1 MKSIGYMG
9 SKEKLLTFIEAAM
22 RDYFGEK
29 YNEIKTFFDC
39 FSGSGRVANHF
50 KNQFSVTTNDK
61 QFFTKVIN
69 NAFLNNKHSSEHFK
83 PLIDHLNNLDEE
95 YFYKTDGWFTKTYSM
110 NHNVN
115 GTLHEDGTRKLFLS
129 KNGRK
134 IDMIRHRIDE
144 MFDAGEIDQEA
155 KDVLIVCL
163 MRAISLVQNAG
174 GHQNSYYSEWKDKA
188 FKDLVLTYPTIEPSV
203 NTHTHFN
210 ADIEDVIESVE
221 SDVIYIDPPYGSTVP
236 YSAYYHL
243 YNTVAENSRPQVSMM
258 ASKPVHCY
266 GKSKLEKNKKNE
278 VMKSFIDLI
287 SASKSKTVVLSY
299 HDEGLLSHSD
309 LVKVMELSGC
319 DVSSLK
325 TYGTNH
331 KANLQSL
338 SAVKDKG
345 QKLRSVVEYV
355 IIVNKARF
363 SVVRSSAEVKEEIA
377 KHLSLCI
384 ESDFEEIAYVY
395 DKQSNSFEAPQ
406 ITLEPTPAA
415 NDEPIQL
422 FNEDALQRMSKMADE
437 SVDLVVTDPPYKICS
452 GGKGKS
458 NQPKGMLNNDNRD
471 VRSGSLFKHNEIKFS
486 QWLPEVYRVLKEG
499 SHAYFMTNAKNLNDL
514 MNEALKAGFHFH
526 NLLTWKKN
534 NATPNRWYM
543 QNSEFILFFRK
554 GKAKS
559 INDCGTKTVIEVDNI
574 IGNKV
579 HPTEKPVELMEIL
592 IGNSSNENDV
602 IFDPFAGSGATLEA
616 AKNLNRNAIGIELD
630 EEYFDVASKR
640 LNINQKGLGDK
651 SVTNINAIKQTKNEE
666 KTMAHSIRKVK
677 NKLQSNEKFRDE
689 LLSMIDE
696 SIPIINKFF
705 PYSNLQSQSDYIKEM
720 LNGKTQFSGHFVS
733 MYIHELKDTQKDLM
747 CIDEIYV
754 AFQSEPYNKRAIKNL
769 QLINAGLCV
778 LDYAL
783 THNVS
788 LSEAYLE
795 MKFKYAA

>member
-9 SKEKLLTFIEAAM
+9 SKEKLLTFIEDAM
-22 RDYFGEK
+22 RHYFGEK
-29 YNEIKTFFDC
+29 YKEINTFFDC

-50 KNQFSVTTNDK
+50 KNQFCVTTNDK

-95 YFYKTDGWFTKTYSM
+95 YFYKTDGFFTQTYSM

-115 GTLHEDGTRKLFLS
+115 GTLHEDGTRKLFLT

-144 MFDAGEIDQEA
+144 MFDSGEIDQEE

-203 NTHTHFN
+203 NTHIHFN
-210 ADIEDVIESVE
+210 ADIEDVIENVE

-243 YNTVAENSRPQVSMM
+243 YNTVAANSRPQVSMM
-258 ASKPVHCY
+258 ASKPVNCY

-278 VMKSFIDLI
+278 VMKSFVDLI

-319 DVSSLK
+319 DISSLK

-331 KANLQSL
+331 RANLQSL
-338 SAVKDKG
+338 SASKENG

-355 IIVNKARF
+355 MIVNKARF

-395 DKQSNSFEAPQ
+395 DKQSNSFE
-406 ITLEPTPAA
+406 TPVVK
-415 NDEPIQL
+415 
-422 FNEDALQRMSKMADE
+422 ALDGTKKE
-437 SVDLVVTDPPYKICS
+437 TIK
-452 GGKGKS
+452 
-458 NQPKGMLNNDNRD
+458 QPKN
-471 VRSGSLFKHNEIKFS
+471 
-486 QWLPEVYRVLKEG
+486 KEKNM
-499 SHAYFMTNAKNLNDL
+499 AY
-514 MNEALKAGFHFH
+514 
-526 NLLTWKKN
+526 
-534 NATPNRWYM
+534 
-543 QNSEFILFFRK
+543 
-554 GKAKS
+554 
-559 INDCGTKTVIEVDNI
+559 
-574 IGNKV
+574 
-579 HPTEKPVELMEIL
+579 
-592 IGNSSNENDV
+592 
-602 IFDPFAGSGATLEA
+602 
-616 AKNLNRNAIGIELD
+616 
-630 EEYFDVASKR
+630 
-640 LNINQKGLGDK
+640 
-651 SVTNINAIKQTKNEE
+651 
-666 KTMAHSIRKVK
+666 SIRKVK
-677 NKLQSNEKFRDE
+677 NKLQGNEQFRDE
-689 LLSMIDE
+689 LLSMVDE
-696 SIPIINKFF
+696 SIPIIDKKF

-733 MYIHELKDTQKDLM
+733 MYIHELKDIQKDLM

-778 LDYAL
+778 LDYSL

-788 LSEAYLE
+788 LSEAFIE
-795 MKFKYAA
+795 MKLRNVA

>member
-29 YNEIKTFFDC
+29 YNEINTFFDC

-95 YFYKTDGWFTKTYSM
+95 YFYKTDGFFTQTYSM

-115 GTLHEDGTRKLFLS
+115 GTLHEDGTRKLFLT

-144 MFDAGEIDQEA
+144 MFDSGEIDQEA

-203 NTHTHFN
+203 NTHKHFN

-258 ASKPVHCY
+258 ASKPVNCY

-278 VMKSFIDLI
+278 VMKSFVDLI
-287 SASKSKTVVLSY
+287 CASKSKTVVLSY

-331 KANLQSL
+331 RANLQSL
-338 SAVKDKG
+338 SASKEKG

-384 ESDFEEIAYVY
+384 ECDFEEIAYVY
-395 DKQSNSFEAPQ
+395 DKQSNSFEAPVVK
-406 ITLEPTPAA
+406 
-415 NDEPIQL
+415 
-422 FNEDALQRMSKMADE
+422 ALDGTKKE
-437 SVDLVVTDPPYKICS
+437 TIK
-452 GGKGKS
+452 
-458 NQPKGMLNNDNRD
+458 QPK
-471 VRSGSLFKHNEIKFS
+471 
-486 QWLPEVYRVLKEG
+486 
-499 SHAYFMTNAKNLNDL
+499 
-514 MNEALKAGFHFH
+514 
-526 NLLTWKKN
+526 
-534 NATPNRWYM
+534 
-543 QNSEFILFFRK
+543 
-554 GKAKS
+554 
-559 INDCGTKTVIEVDNI
+559 
-574 IGNKV
+574 NK
-579 HPTEKPVELMEIL
+579 
-592 IGNSSNENDV
+592 
-602 IFDPFAGSGATLEA
+602 
-616 AKNLNRNAIGIELD
+616 
-630 EEYFDVASKR
+630 
-640 LNINQKGLGDK
+640 
-651 SVTNINAIKQTKNEE
+651 E
-666 KTMAHSIRKVK
+666 KTMAYSIRKVK
-677 NKLQSNEKFRDE
+677 NKLQGNEKFRDE

-705 PYSNLQSQSDYIKEM
+705 PYSNLLNQSDYIKDM

-733 MYIHELKDTQKDLM
+733 MYIHELKDIQKDLM
-747 CIDEIYV
+747 CIEDV
-754 AFQSEPYNKRAIKNL
+754 HVDFQTEPYNKRAIKNL

-783 THNVS
+783 KHNVS
-788 LSEAYLE
+788 LSEAYIE
-795 MKFKYAA
+795 MKFRNVA

>member
-9 SKEKLLTFIEAAM
+9 SKEKLLTFIEDAM
-22 RDYFGEK
+22 RHYFGER
-29 YNEIKTFFDC
+29 YSEINTFFDC

-61 QFFTKVIN
+61 KFFTKVIN

-95 YFYKTDGWFTKTYSM
+95 YFYKTDGFFTQTYSM

-115 GTLHEDGTRKLFLS
+115 GTLHEDGTRKLFLT

-203 NTHTHFN
+203 NTHKHFN
-210 ADIEDVIESVE
+210 ADIEDVIENVE

-278 VMKSFIDLI
+278 VMKSFVDLI

-299 HDEGLLSHSD
+299 HDEGLLSHAD

-319 DVSSLK
+319 DIATLK

-338 SAVKDKG
+338 SAAKEKG
-345 QKLRSVVEYV
+345 QKLRSVVEFV
-355 IIVNKARF
+355 MIVDKARF
-363 SVVRSSAEVKEEIA
+363 SVVRSNEQIKEEIA

-384 ESDFEEIAYVY
+384 ECDFEEIAYVY
-395 DKQSNSFEAPQ
+395 DKQSNSFEAPVVKS
-406 ITLEPTPAA
+406 L
-415 NDEPIQL
+415 
-422 FNEDALQRMSKMADE
+422 
-437 SVDLVVTDPPYKICS
+437 DLTKKETI
-452 GGKGKS
+452 K
-458 NQPKGMLNNDNRD
+458 QPK
-471 VRSGSLFKHNEIKFS
+471 
-486 QWLPEVYRVLKEG
+486 
-499 SHAYFMTNAKNLNDL
+499 
-514 MNEALKAGFHFH
+514 
-526 NLLTWKKN
+526 
-534 NATPNRWYM
+534 
-543 QNSEFILFFRK
+543 
-554 GKAKS
+554 
-559 INDCGTKTVIEVDNI
+559 
-574 IGNKV
+574 NK
-579 HPTEKPVELMEIL
+579 
-592 IGNSSNENDV
+592 
-602 IFDPFAGSGATLEA
+602 
-616 AKNLNRNAIGIELD
+616 
-630 EEYFDVASKR
+630 
-640 LNINQKGLGDK
+640 
-651 SVTNINAIKQTKNEE
+651 E
-666 KTMAHSIRKVK
+666 KTMAYSIRKVK
-677 NKLQSNEKFRDE
+677 NKLQGNEQFRDE
-689 LLSMIDE
+689 LLSIIDE
-696 SIPIINKFF
+696 TIPILDKLF
-705 PYSNLQSQSDYIKEM
+705 PYSRLRNQSNYIKEM
-720 LNGKTQFSGHFVS
+720 LNVNTQFSDHFVS
-733 MYIHELKDTQKDLM
+733 MYIYKLKDIQKDLM
-747 CIDEIYV
+747 CIEDV
-754 AFQSEPYNKRAIKNL
+754 NVDFQTEPYNKRAIKNL

-788 LSEAYLE
+788 LSEAYIE
-795 MKFKYAA
+795 MKLRNVA

>member
-29 YNEIKTFFDC
+29 YNEIDSFFDC

-69 NAFLNNKHSSEHFK
+69 NAFMNNKHSSEHFK
-83 PLIDHLNNLDEE
+83 PLIDHLNSLDEE
-95 YFYKTDGWFTKTYSM
+95 YFYKTDGFFTQTYSM
-110 NHNVN
+110 NHNVK
-115 GTLHEDGTRKLFLS
+115 GTLHEDGTRKLFLT

-203 NTHTHFN
+203 NTHIHFN

-258 ASKPVHCY
+258 ASKPVNCY

-278 VMKSFIDLI
+278 VMKSFVDLI

-406 ITLEPTPAA
+406 ITLEPTPA
-415 NDEPIQL
+415 
-422 FNEDALQRMSKMADE
+422 
-437 SVDLVVTDPPYKICS
+437 
-452 GGKGKS
+452 
-458 NQPKGMLNNDNRD
+458 
-471 VRSGSLFKHNEIKFS
+471 
-486 QWLPEVYRVLKEG
+486 
-499 SHAYFMTNAKNLNDL
+499 
-514 MNEALKAGFHFH
+514 
-526 NLLTWKKN
+526 
-534 NATPNRWYM
+534 
-543 QNSEFILFFRK
+543 
-554 GKAKS
+554 
-559 INDCGTKTVIEVDNI
+559 
-574 IGNKV
+574 
-579 HPTEKPVELMEIL
+579 
-592 IGNSSNENDV
+592 
-602 IFDPFAGSGATLEA
+602 
-616 AKNLNRNAIGIELD
+616 
-630 EEYFDVASKR
+630 
-640 LNINQKGLGDK
+640 
-651 SVTNINAIKQTKNEE
+651 
-666 KTMAHSIRKVK
+666 
-677 NKLQSNEKFRDE
+677 
-689 LLSMIDE
+689 
-696 SIPIINKFF
+696 
-705 PYSNLQSQSDYIKEM
+705 
-720 LNGKTQFSGHFVS
+720 
-733 MYIHELKDTQKDLM
+733 
-747 CIDEIYV
+747 
-754 AFQSEPYNKRAIKNL
+754 
-769 QLINAGLCV
+769 
-778 LDYAL
+778 
-783 THNVS
+783 
-788 LSEAYLE
+788 
-795 MKFKYAA
+795 

>member
-9 SKEKLLTFIEAAM
+9 SKEKLLTFIEDAM
-22 RDYFGEK
+22 RHYFGEK
-29 YNEIKTFFDC
+29 YNEINSFFDC

-95 YFYKTDGWFTKTYSM
+95 YFYKTDGWFTQTYSM

-115 GTLHEDGTRKLFLS
+115 GTLHEDGTRKLFLT
-129 KNGRK
+129 KNGQK
-134 IDMIRHRIDE
+134 IDMIRTRIDE
-144 MFDAGEIDQEA
+144 MFDCGEIDQEA

-203 NTHTHFN
+203 NTHKHFN
-210 ADIEDVIESVE
+210 ADIEDVIEKVE

-243 YNTVAENSRPQVSMM
+243 YNTVAENSRPEVSLM
-258 ASKPVHCY
+258 ASKPVNCY

-319 DVSSLK
+319 DISSLK
-325 TYGTNH
+325 TYGINH

-338 SAVKDKG
+338 SASKEKG

-355 IIVNKARF
+355 VIVNKARF

-384 ESDFEEIAYVY
+384 ECDFEEIAYVY
-395 DKQSNSFEAPQ
+395 EKQSNSFEAPVVK
-406 ITLEPTPAA
+406 
-415 NDEPIQL
+415 
-422 FNEDALQRMSKMADE
+422 ALDGTKKE
-437 SVDLVVTDPPYKICS
+437 TIK
-452 GGKGKS
+452 
-458 NQPKGMLNNDNRD
+458 QPK
-471 VRSGSLFKHNEIKFS
+471 
-486 QWLPEVYRVLKEG
+486 
-499 SHAYFMTNAKNLNDL
+499 
-514 MNEALKAGFHFH
+514 
-526 NLLTWKKN
+526 
-534 NATPNRWYM
+534 
-543 QNSEFILFFRK
+543 
-554 GKAKS
+554 
-559 INDCGTKTVIEVDNI
+559 
-574 IGNKV
+574 NK
-579 HPTEKPVELMEIL
+579 
-592 IGNSSNENDV
+592 
-602 IFDPFAGSGATLEA
+602 
-616 AKNLNRNAIGIELD
+616 
-630 EEYFDVASKR
+630 
-640 LNINQKGLGDK
+640 
-651 SVTNINAIKQTKNEE
+651 E
-666 KTMAHSIRKVK
+666 KTMAYSIRKVK
-677 NKLQSNEKFRDE
+677 NKLQGNEQFRDE

-696 SIPIINKFF
+696 SIPILDKKF
-705 PYSNLQSQSDYIKEM
+705 PYSNLQNQSDYIKDM
-720 LNGKTQFSGHFVS
+720 LNGKTQFSEHFVS
-733 MYIHELKDTQKDLM
+733 MYIYELKDIQKDLM

-783 THNVS
+783 KHNVS
-788 LSEAYLE
+788 LSDAYIE
-795 MKFKYAA
+795 MKLRNVA

>member
-9 SKEKLLTFIEAAM
+9 SKEKLLTFIEDAM
-22 RDYFGEK
+22 RHYFGEK
-29 YNEIKTFFDC
+29 YNEINSFFDC

-95 YFYKTDGWFTKTYSM
+95 YFYKTDGWFTQTYSM

-115 GTLHEDGTRKLFLS
+115 GTLHEDGTRKLFLT
-129 KNGRK
+129 KNGQK
-134 IDMIRHRIDE
+134 IDMIRTRIDE
-144 MFDAGEIDQEA
+144 MFDCGEIDQEA

-203 NTHTHFN
+203 NTHKHFN
-210 ADIEDVIESVE
+210 ADIEDVIEKVE

-243 YNTVAENSRPQVSMM
+243 YNTVAENSRPEVSLM
-258 ASKPVHCY
+258 ASKPVNCY

-319 DVSSLK
+319 DISSLK

-338 SAVKDKG
+338 SASKEKG

-355 IIVNKARF
+355 VIVNKARF

-384 ESDFEEIAYVY
+384 ECDFEEIAYVY
-395 DKQSNSFEAPQ
+395 EKQSNSFEAPVVK
-406 ITLEPTPAA
+406 
-415 NDEPIQL
+415 
-422 FNEDALQRMSKMADE
+422 ALDGTKKE
-437 SVDLVVTDPPYKICS
+437 TIK
-452 GGKGKS
+452 
-458 NQPKGMLNNDNRD
+458 QPK
-471 VRSGSLFKHNEIKFS
+471 
-486 QWLPEVYRVLKEG
+486 
-499 SHAYFMTNAKNLNDL
+499 
-514 MNEALKAGFHFH
+514 
-526 NLLTWKKN
+526 
-534 NATPNRWYM
+534 
-543 QNSEFILFFRK
+543 
-554 GKAKS
+554 
-559 INDCGTKTVIEVDNI
+559 
-574 IGNKV
+574 NK
-579 HPTEKPVELMEIL
+579 
-592 IGNSSNENDV
+592 
-602 IFDPFAGSGATLEA
+602 
-616 AKNLNRNAIGIELD
+616 
-630 EEYFDVASKR
+630 
-640 LNINQKGLGDK
+640 
-651 SVTNINAIKQTKNEE
+651 E
-666 KTMAHSIRKVK
+666 KTMAYSIRKVK
-677 NKLQSNEKFRDE
+677 NKLQGNEQFRDE

-696 SIPIINKFF
+696 SIPILDKKF
-705 PYSNLQSQSDYIKEM
+705 PYSNLQNQSDYIKDM
-720 LNGKTQFSGHFVS
+720 LNGKTQFSEHFVS
-733 MYIHELKDTQKDLM
+733 MYIYELKDIQKDLM

-783 THNVS
+783 KHNVS
-788 LSEAYLE
+788 LSDAYIE
-795 MKFKYAA
+795 MKLRNVA

>member
-9 SKEKLLTFIEAAM
+9 SKEKLLTFIEDAM
-22 RDYFGEK
+22 RHYFGER
-29 YNEIKTFFDC
+29 YSEINTFFDC

-95 YFYKTDGWFTKTYSM
+95 YFYKTDGFFTQTYSM

-115 GTLHEDGTRKLFLS
+115 GTLHEDGTRKLFLT

-203 NTHTHFN
+203 NTHKHFN
-210 ADIEDVIESVE
+210 ADIEDVIENVE

-258 ASKPVHCY
+258 ASKPVNCY

-278 VMKSFIDLI
+278 VMKSFVDLI

-299 HDEGLLSHSD
+299 HNEGLLSHSD

-319 DVSSLK
+319 DITSLK

-331 KANLQSL
+331 RANLQSL
-338 SAVKDKG
+338 SANKEKG

-377 KHLSLCI
+377 KHLSLSI
-384 ESDFEEIAYVY
+384 EFDFKEIAYVY
-395 DKQSNSFEAPQ
+395 DKQSNSFE
-406 ITLEPTPAA
+406 
-415 NDEPIQL
+415 
-422 FNEDALQRMSKMADE
+422 
-437 SVDLVVTDPPYKICS
+437 
-452 GGKGKS
+452 
-458 NQPKGMLNNDNRD
+458 NN
-471 VRSGSLFKHNEIKFS
+471 
-486 QWLPEVYRVLKEG
+486 
-499 SHAYFMTNAKNLNDL
+499 
-514 MNEALKAGFHFH
+514 
-526 NLLTWKKN
+526 
-534 NATPNRWYM
+534 
-543 QNSEFILFFRK
+543 
-554 GKAKS
+554 
-559 INDCGTKTVIEVDNI
+559 C
-574 IGNKV
+574 
-579 HPTEKPVELMEIL
+579 
-592 IGNSSNENDV
+592 
-602 IFDPFAGSGATLEA
+602 
-616 AKNLNRNAIGIELD
+616 NAIL
-630 EEYFDVASKR
+630 
-640 LNINQKGLGDK
+640 
-651 SVTNINAIKQTKNEE
+651 TQTD
-666 KTMAHSIRKVK
+666 
-677 NKLQSNEKFRDE
+677 FRDR
-689 LLSMIDE
+689 
-696 SIPIINKFF
+696 
-705 PYSNLQSQSDYIKEM
+705 
-720 LNGKTQFSGHFVS
+720 
-733 MYIHELKDTQKDLM
+733 
-747 CIDEIYV
+747 
-754 AFQSEPYNKRAIKNL
+754 AF
-769 QLINAGLCV
+769 
-778 LDYAL
+778 
-783 THNVS
+783 
-788 LSEAYLE
+788 
-795 MKFKYAA
+795 

>member
-9 SKEKLLTFIEAAM
+9 SKEKLLTFIEDAM
-22 RDYFGEK
+22 RHYFGER
-29 YNEIKTFFDC
+29 YSEINTFFDC

-95 YFYKTDGWFTKTYSM
+95 YFYKTDGFFTQTYSM

-115 GTLHEDGTRKLFLS
+115 GTLHEDGTRKLFLT

-203 NTHTHFN
+203 NTHKHFN
-210 ADIEDVIESVE
+210 ADIEDVIENVE

-278 VMKSFIDLI
+278 VMKSFVDLI

-299 HDEGLLSHSD
+299 HDEGLLSHAD

-319 DVSSLK
+319 DIATLK

-338 SAVKDKG
+338 SAAKEKG
-345 QKLRSVVEYV
+345 QKLRSVVEFV
-355 IIVNKARF
+355 MIVDKARF
-363 SVVRSSAEVKEEIA
+363 SVVRSNEQIKEEIA

-384 ESDFEEIAYVY
+384 ECDFEEIAYVY
-395 DKQSNSFEAPQ
+395 DKQSNSFEAPVVKS
-406 ITLEPTPAA
+406 L
-415 NDEPIQL
+415 
-422 FNEDALQRMSKMADE
+422 
-437 SVDLVVTDPPYKICS
+437 DLTKKETI
-452 GGKGKS
+452 K
-458 NQPKGMLNNDNRD
+458 QPK
-471 VRSGSLFKHNEIKFS
+471 
-486 QWLPEVYRVLKEG
+486 
-499 SHAYFMTNAKNLNDL
+499 
-514 MNEALKAGFHFH
+514 
-526 NLLTWKKN
+526 
-534 NATPNRWYM
+534 
-543 QNSEFILFFRK
+543 
-554 GKAKS
+554 
-559 INDCGTKTVIEVDNI
+559 
-574 IGNKV
+574 NK
-579 HPTEKPVELMEIL
+579 
-592 IGNSSNENDV
+592 
-602 IFDPFAGSGATLEA
+602 
-616 AKNLNRNAIGIELD
+616 
-630 EEYFDVASKR
+630 
-640 LNINQKGLGDK
+640 
-651 SVTNINAIKQTKNEE
+651 E
-666 KTMAHSIRKVK
+666 KTMAYSIRKVK
-677 NKLQSNEKFRDE
+677 NKLQGNEQFRDE
-689 LLSMIDE
+689 LLSIIDE
-696 SIPIINKFF
+696 TIPILDKLF
-705 PYSNLQSQSDYIKEM
+705 PYSRLRNQSNYIKEM
-720 LNGKTQFSGHFVS
+720 LNVNTQFSDHFVS
-733 MYIHELKDTQKDLM
+733 MYIYKLKDIQKDLM
-747 CIDEIYV
+747 CIEDV
-754 AFQSEPYNKRAIKNL
+754 NVDFQTEPYNKRAIKNL

-788 LSEAYLE
+788 LSEAYIE
-795 MKFKYAA
+795 MKLRNVA

>member
-29 YNEIKTFFDC
+29 YNEINSFFDC

-95 YFYKTDGWFTKTYSM
+95 YFYKTDGFFTQTYSM

-115 GTLHEDGTRKLFLS
+115 GTLHEDGTRKLFLT

-144 MFDAGEIDQEA
+144 MFDAGEIDQEE

-188 FKDLVLTYPTIEPSV
+188 FKDLVLAYPTIEPSV
-203 NTHTHFN
+203 KTHTHLN
-210 ADIEDVIESVE
+210 ADIEDVIEHVE

-243 YNTVAENSRPQVSMM
+243 YNTIAENSRPEVSLM

-299 HDEGLLSHSD
+299 HDEGLLSHAD

-319 DVSSLK
+319 DVSTLK
-325 TYGTNH
+325 TYGTSH

-363 SVVRSSAEVKEEIA
+363 SVVRSNEQIKEEIA

-384 ESDFEEIAYVY
+384 ECDFEEIAYVY
-395 DKQSNSFEAPQ
+395 DKQSNSFE
-406 ITLEPTPAA
+406 
-415 NDEPIQL
+415 
-422 FNEDALQRMSKMADE
+422 
-437 SVDLVVTDPPYKICS
+437 
-452 GGKGKS
+452 
-458 NQPKGMLNNDNRD
+458 NN
-471 VRSGSLFKHNEIKFS
+471 
-486 QWLPEVYRVLKEG
+486 
-499 SHAYFMTNAKNLNDL
+499 
-514 MNEALKAGFHFH
+514 
-526 NLLTWKKN
+526 
-534 NATPNRWYM
+534 
-543 QNSEFILFFRK
+543 
-554 GKAKS
+554 
-559 INDCGTKTVIEVDNI
+559 C
-574 IGNKV
+574 
-579 HPTEKPVELMEIL
+579 
-592 IGNSSNENDV
+592 
-602 IFDPFAGSGATLEA
+602 
-616 AKNLNRNAIGIELD
+616 NAIIT
-630 EEYFDVASKR
+630 
-640 LNINQKGLGDK
+640 Q
-651 SVTNINAIKQTKNEE
+651 
-666 KTMAHSIRKVK
+666 MH
-677 NKLQSNEKFRDE
+677 FRDR
-689 LLSMIDE
+689 
-696 SIPIINKFF
+696 
-705 PYSNLQSQSDYIKEM
+705 
-720 LNGKTQFSGHFVS
+720 
-733 MYIHELKDTQKDLM
+733 
-747 CIDEIYV
+747 
-754 AFQSEPYNKRAIKNL
+754 AFQ
-769 QLINAGLCV
+769 CV
-778 LDYAL
+778 LGEKMWL
-783 THNVS
+783 R
-788 LSEAYLE
+788 
-795 MKFKYAA
+795 

>member
-1 MKSIGYMG
+1 MKTIGYMG
-9 SKEKLLTFIEAAM
+9 SKEKLLTFIEDAM

-29 YNEIKTFFDC
+29 YSEINSFFDC

-50 KNQFSVTTNDK
+50 KNQFDITTNDK

-69 NAFLNNKHSSEHFK
+69 NAFLNNKHSSEYFK
-83 PLIDHLNNLDEE
+83 PLIDHLNSLDEQ
-95 YFYKTDGWFTKTYSM
+95 YFYETDGWFTQTYSM

-115 GTLHEDGTRKLFLS
+115 GTLHEDGTRKLFLT

-134 IDMIRHRIDE
+134 IDMIRSRIDE

-188 FKDLVLTYPTIEPSV
+188 LKDLVLTYPNIEQSV

-210 ADIEDVIESVE
+210 ADVEDVIESVE
-221 SDVIYIDPPYGSTVP
+221 SDVLYIDPPYGSTVP

-243 YNTVAENSRPQVSMM
+243 YNTVAENSRPEVSLM
-258 ASKPVHCY
+258 ASKPVDCY

-299 HDEGLLSHSD
+299 HDEGLLSHAD

-319 DVSSLK
+319 DISSLK

-338 SAVKDKG
+338 SASKDKSK
-345 QKLRSVVEYV
+345 KLRSVVEYV
-355 IIVNKARF
+355 IVVNKARF
-363 SVVRSSAEVKEEIA
+363 SVVRSSEQVKEEIA

-384 ESDFEEIAYVY
+384 ECDFEEIAYVY
-395 DKQSNSFEAPQ
+395 DKQNNSFEAPL
-406 ITLEPTPAA
+406 ISLDVKPAA
-415 NDEPIQL
+415 NDEPITL

-437 SVDLVVTDPPYKICS
+437 SVDLVLTDPPYKICS

-458 NQPKGMLNNDNRD
+458 KQPKGMLNNDNQN
-471 VRSGSLFKHNEIKFS
+471 VRNGSLFKHNEIKFN
-486 QWLPEVYRVLKEG
+486 QWLHEVYRVLKSG

-514 MNEALKAGFHFH
+514 MNEALKAGFSFH

-554 GKAKS
+554 GKAKP
-559 INDCGTKTVIEVDNI
+559 INDCGSKTVLEIDNI
-574 IGNKV
+574 LGNKV

-592 IGNSSNENDV
+592 ISNSSNENDV
-602 IFDPFAGSGATLEA
+602 VFDPFAGSGSTLQA
-616 AKNLNRNAIGIELD
+616 AKNLNRNAIGIEID
-630 EEYFDVASKR
+630 EEYFDIAIKR
-640 LNINQKGLGDK
+640 LNINQEVKNTKKEASKETINL
-651 SVTNINAIKQTKNEE
+651 TNKEVNTMRTEVENKIITEIENLSLPMFGAIIDHSNNDNEINKHFDQDFVELLVRDLSSTYKNEMFHLLPDY
-666 KTMAHSIRKVK
+666 TMLVCLEMLYRWDYMNTCVIGKALRI
-677 NKLQSNEKFRDE
+677 LTENEPDE
-689 LLSMIDE
+689 LLDE
-696 SIPIINKFF
+696 MDLVSIRNKVYGRVK
-705 PYSNLQSQSDYIKEM
+705 YSYQS
-720 LNGKTQFSGHFVS
+720 LHAT
-733 MYIHELKDTQKDLM
+733 
-747 CIDEIYV
+747 
-754 AFQSEPYNKRAIKNL
+754 NK
-769 QLINAGLCV
+769 
-778 LDYAL
+778 
-783 THNVS
+783 
-788 LSEAYLE
+788 
-795 MKFKYAA
+795 AA